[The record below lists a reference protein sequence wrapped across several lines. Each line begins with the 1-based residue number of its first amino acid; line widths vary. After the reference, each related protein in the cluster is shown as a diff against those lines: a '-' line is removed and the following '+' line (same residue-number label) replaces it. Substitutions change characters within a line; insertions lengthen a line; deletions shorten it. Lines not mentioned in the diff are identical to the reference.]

1 MGDQRMNENKKTDD
15 TSFFKIDPATVP
27 EPSLEDAKF
36 FGENP
41 EVTMKTVTTKPTA
54 PDDQPDKH
62 NSDEVTSASKPQ
74 KDEPWERPSPMAHD
88 HHYKSWMAF
97 IGLALIAIAFYRP
110 VKVFVHKWI
119 YKAPVSTEERKS
131 TEFIALAYYGV
142 EESPAP
148 GSSSVS
154 TAMFKEQ
161 MKLLK
166 SGGYNP
172 ITLKDVRDFYKLG
185 TLLPNKAVLLTFE
198 QAKRGTYNQV
208 RDVLQSYK
216 WPAVMGVNTLA
227 VRSMNPETL
236 LWHYLREMHDLS
248 FWELAAESY
257 LGFTEIETAPNDAT
271 ATFFTS
277 PKWIV
282 SENRYE
288 MPAEFEKRIRD
299 DHEAVIDEFMR
310 EVKDKPLAF
319 FFPLGNY
326 GQYDER
332 ARVIRSVN
340 LRQVEK
346 NYDLGFSI
354 GMLALNS
361 NNSDPRRLNRL
372 LVDPSWSPNA
382 FISMVDS
389 FWPRS
394 WSEETKTAITYT
406 SGSWLA
412 DWGEVYSRGNTLI
425 LNAIPSLDEIDD
437 LKTGI
442 SSGTTGAKAW
452 LIGSDTFKDGHVSM
466 LFNMRRGRF
475 GIYLRATNQG
485 EYIFIIIDERG
496 NISARQKLSDVDE
509 LILASDVMDTDVS
522 VSHNITVHLRDR
534 LLFVQ
539 LDGKIL
545 FGGRIILRGEPR
557 PGLIGASIWD
567 SLTGVAATEII
578 STRIRGRR
586 DAVVSWSQ
594 ETGRTGSYL
603 NKWLIENAFRFA
615 IISPPWIEII
625 STGTIAASEWDLPA
639 VALVATSNGA
649 RVFPAIKVQDVEAL
663 MRIAE
668 TTLSDKAKELGVD
681 GIFIDASSCDET
693 KMPALVS
700 WLTRINESLREG
712 GMGLMLQ
719 LPTGFVKLSSSIN
732 IIKIIPGVI
741 LVGDNLEAF
750 KLPANRALP
759 IVFVPPSDFNQTL
772 NYYYQVAN
780 ILTEYNDISGEAQ
793 NEELR
798 QKGFEAF
805 AAEAYDDAIRE
816 WALWAKKD
824 PENAEPLS
832 LIGDALLKKDEKAKA
847 SEFYAACLEKNPG
860 QVNLAIRQSQL
871 LFDMGKID
879 EATKLMDVYARTFPD
894 NAEIC
899 IAQARWLGKSRRRSD
914 ARDLMLGLVES
925 QPKNVE
931 ARLVLQ
937 NYLDEPTNRY
947 DNMHQLLDLAKSS
960 ESSLYG
966 FAQEIISSELL
977 TVPEATIFFPFIRN
991 IAESGPNARTQA
1003 IYDQL
1008 LPLTNSVVEDFT
1020 KSYLSDAWIPWNG
1033 LHSPASGKY
1042 ELHASPSVS
1051 EAFLR
1056 LKKSELMRDGRLS
1069 VMIDES
1075 VGSFWLYARRSSRSM
1090 LRFGYD
1096 NDGYIRMQTWFDGQI
1111 RSAESQPWLRPPGI
1125 ITLSLEIR
1133 GDGAMGFENERALFP
1148 TRIKIP
1154 RETCYGWWS
1163 IAPYSPNLGSAKAS
1177 ILTIEVSPLP
1187 SGLALLP
1194 MLDSEKIPAVLETLR
1209 QNVRDISI
1217 LAPVAIKQRPNGS
1230 MSTEPE
1236 IDLGPYKMFCA
1247 FHRLRLIPIVEVPYF
1262 AMVKPSLLTEVINK
1276 NNLEGIILRV
1286 TSMPP
1291 ESWFEE
1297 LERAL
1302 EQTAG
1307 SLMVVQSIEPLW
1319 PNIREKVPLD
1329 ARDEYLRL
1337 KALDKVQIREIQLG
1351 NLILPPIQDTWMI
1364 PPHPLQEWVA
1374 QSTEEKREGIAT
1386 RLIIVPLTGSVEP
1399 DDLKAVQDEAEAIAL
1414 KNRKETEIS
1423 FALPPAA
1430 STLRVDDGVTNILEN
1445 ALSLTNESEKIPVTL
1460 PLTSVVSSVT
1470 NTDATK
1476 KPPRLPAPP
1485 VSVITNPLPKP
1496 DKEEQSPLWKLLEE
1510 K

>member
-1 MGDQRMNENKKTDD
+1 MKENNSKNNDS
-15 TSFFKIDPATVP
+15 SFFKIDPTSVP

-36 FGENP
+36 FGENH
-41 EVTMKTVTTKPTA
+41 EVTRSPVQAKPSAADTNNADTENADEEKPT
-54 PDDQPDKH
+54 
-62 NSDEVTSASKPQ
+62 SKPQ
-74 KDEPWERPSPMAHD
+74 NDEHWERPTPMAHD

-110 VKVFVHKWI
+110 IKVFIHKWI
-119 YKAPVSTEERKS
+119 YQAPVSTAERNA
-131 TEFIALAYYGV
+131 TEFIALAYYGI

-154 TAMFKEQ
+154 AAMFKEQ

-166 SGGYNP
+166 SEGYTP

-198 QAKRGTYNQV
+198 QAKRSTYNQV
-208 RDVLQSYK
+208 RDILQSYK

-227 VRSMNPETL
+227 VHSMNPETL
-236 LWHYLREMHDLS
+236 LWHYLREMHDLGY
-248 FWELAAESY
+248 WELAAESY
-257 LGFTEIETAPNDAT
+257 LGFTEIETAPNDAS

-277 PKWIV
+277 PMWIQP
-282 SENRYE
+282 ENRYE
-288 MPAEFEKRIRD
+288 MPSEFEIRIMN
-299 DHEAVIDEFMR
+299 DHKAVIDEFTR
-310 EVKDKPLAF
+310 EVKDKPIAF

-332 ARVIRSVN
+332 AQVIRSVN
-340 LRQVEK
+340 LRQIEK
-346 NYDLGFSI
+346 NYDLGFTI

-361 NNSDPRRLNRL
+361 KNSDPRRLNRL

-394 WSEETKTAITYT
+394 WSEDAKTTATYT
-406 SGSWLA
+406 SSSWLT

-437 LKTGI
+437 LKTGT

-485 EYIFIIIDERG
+485 EYIFISIDERG
-496 NISARQKLSDVDE
+496 NISARQKLSDVEE
-509 LILASDVMDTDVS
+509 LILASDVMSTDVS
-522 VSHNITVHLRDR
+522 ISHNITVHLRDR

-578 STRIRGRR
+578 STRISGRR

-594 ETGRTGSYL
+594 ETGRNGSYL
-603 NKWLIENAFRFA
+603 NKWLTENAFRFA
-615 IISPPWIEII
+615 IISPPWIDII
-625 STGTIAASEWDLPA
+625 STGMITANEWDVPA
-639 VALVATSNGA
+639 VSLVATSNGA
-649 RVFPAIKVQDVEAL
+649 RVFPAIKVQNVEAI
-663 MRIAE
+663 MKIVE
-668 TTLSDKAKELGVD
+668 TTLSEKAKELGVD

-700 WLTRINESLREG
+700 WLTRINESLRDG

-719 LPTGFVKLSSSIN
+719 LPTGFVRLSSSIN
-732 IIKIIPGVI
+732 IIKIIPDVI

-750 KLPANRALP
+750 KLPTTRALP
-759 IVFVPPSDFNQTL
+759 IIFVPPSDFNQTL

-780 ILTEYNDISGEAQ
+780 ILAEYNDISGEAQ

-805 AAEAYDDAIRE
+805 ASKAYDEAISE
-816 WALWAKKD
+816 WSIWAKKD

-832 LIGDALLKKDEKAKA
+832 LIGDALLKKDEKIKA

-860 QVNLAIRQSQL
+860 QVNLAVRQSQL
-871 LFDMGKID
+871 LFDMGKVE

-899 IAQARWLGKSRRRSD
+899 IAQARWLSKSRRRSD
-914 ARDLMLGLVES
+914 ARDLMRGLVAS
-925 QPKNVE
+925 QPKNVQ

-947 DNMHQLLDLAKSS
+947 DNMHQLLNLAKSS
-960 ESSLYG
+960 EASLYG

-991 IAESGPNARTQA
+991 IAENGPNTRTKG

-1008 LPLTNSVVEDFT
+1008 LPLTNSVIEDFT
-1020 KSYLSDAWIPWNG
+1020 KSYLSEAWIPWDG
-1033 LHSPASGKY
+1033 MHSPASGKY

-1056 LKKSELMRDGRLS
+1056 LKKSELMRDGKLS
-1069 VMIDES
+1069 VVIDES
-1075 VGSFWLYARRSSRSM
+1075 IGSFWLYARRSSRSM

-1133 GDGAMGFENERALFP
+1133 GDGAMGLENGRPLFP

-1163 IAPYSPNLGSAKAS
+1163 IAPYSPTLGSAKAS
-1177 ILTIEVSPLP
+1177 ILKIEVSPLP

-1194 MLDSEKIPAVLETLR
+1194 ILDSEKIPAVLETLR

-1217 LAPVAIKQRPNGS
+1217 LAPVAIKQHPNGS
-1230 MSTEPE
+1230 VSTEPE

-1247 FHRLRLIPIVEVPYF
+1247 FHRLRLIPVVEMPYF
-1262 AMVKPSLLTEVINK
+1262 AMVKPSLLTDIINK
-1276 NNLEGIILRV
+1276 HNLEGIILRV

-1297 LERAL
+1297 LEKTM

-1307 SLMVVQSIEPLW
+1307 NLLVVQSIEPLW
-1319 PNIREKVPLD
+1319 PNMREKLPIT
-1329 ARDEYLRL
+1329 AKEEYLRL
-1337 KALDKVQIREIQLG
+1337 KTLDNVQIREIQLG
-1351 NLILPPIQDTWMI
+1351 NLILPPVQDTWMI
-1364 PPHPLQEWVA
+1364 SPLPLQEWVT
-1374 QSTEEKREGIAT
+1374 QSSEQKREGIKT
-1386 RLIIVPLTGSVEP
+1386 RLIIVPLTGSVSPEDLESVQEEVEANTRKNKKEP
-1399 DDLKAVQDEAEAIAL
+1399 PVSFEFTSAASTLQVPDVATNVLERTPALTNQVEKAPAP
-1414 KNRKETEIS
+1414 
-1423 FALPPAA
+1423 LPPAA
-1430 STLRVDDGVTNILEN
+1430 I
-1445 ALSLTNESEKIPVTL
+1445 
-1460 PLTSVVSSVT
+1460 VSAVT
-1470 NTDATK
+1470 NTAATR
-1476 KPPRLPAPP
+1476 KPAALLPAST
-1485 VSVITNPLPKP
+1485 VSTETNTVPKIE
-1496 DKEEQSPLWKLLEE
+1496 KEEQSSLWKLLE
-1510 K
+1510 KK